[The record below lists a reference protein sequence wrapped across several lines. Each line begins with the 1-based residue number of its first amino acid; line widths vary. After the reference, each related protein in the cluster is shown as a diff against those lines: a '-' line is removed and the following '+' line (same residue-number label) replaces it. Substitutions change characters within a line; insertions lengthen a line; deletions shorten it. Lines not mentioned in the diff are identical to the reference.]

1 MEWESDCGWVS
12 TVGLETALKSAFG
25 GLEWMSVRS
34 PWWSVVGGLCD
45 IDDGANGAAAWSCGW
60 TVRVCAGGCWVR
72 YAVDLGLLCAG
83 FGVCWDG
90 CGLDWPCA
98 VSWLRRDE
106 RVNRAALNAVR
117 GVWVGVFVR
126 DGRVSKRWCWK
137 WSGHER
143 LVCGGSFWDGLA
155 WTGG

>member
-34 PWWSVVGGLCD
+34 PWWSVVGGMCD

-72 YAVDLGLLCAG
+72 CWWISVCCVLEAVCAG
-83 FGVCWDG
+83 TDAGWT
-90 CGLDWPCA
+90 
-98 VSWLRRDE
+98 
-106 RVNRAALNAVR
+106 
-117 GVWVGVFVR
+117 
-126 DGRVSKRWCWK
+126 GRV
-137 WSGHER
+137 
-143 LVCGGSFWDGLA
+143 L
-155 WTGG
+155 